1 MFFSRKLQIE
11 ADLWGKSRTGSFSR
25 GGAGSL
31 QSRLG
36 GVGAGPGSLASGPQL
51 RTFHPRRGL
60 WSSAGPLPGQ
70 RLPSGRGNGPSVCSV
85 CHNHVGGLRLGGA
98 GAPLQSMLGAGEGA
112 LAGGRLGGQAVG
124 RQRSGSLLVALAVLV
139 FRGHFL
145 QGADWPRGAAH
156 DPGGDQ
162 SRGRLVQLW
171 APVLVGEVLQ
181 PGHQPITERHNT
193 QNPRSGKR

>member
-1 MFFSRKLQIE
+1 MFFSGKLQIE
-11 ADLWGKSRTGSFSR
+11 AGLWGKSRTGSFSR

-36 GVGAGPGSLASGPQL
+36 GVATGPGSLASGPQL
-51 RTFHPRRGL
+51 RTFHTGRSL
-60 WSSAGPLPGQ
+60 WSSAGPLPG
-70 RLPSGRGNGPSVCSV
+70 RRWLSGGGDGPSVCSV
-85 CHNHVGGLRLGGA
+85 CHDHVGGLRLGGV

-124 RQRSGSLLVALAVLV
+124 RHRSGNLLVALAALV

-162 SRGRLVQLW
+162 SRRRLVQLR

-181 PGHQPITERHNT
+181 PGHQPITERQNT
-193 QNPRSGKR
+193 ENPG